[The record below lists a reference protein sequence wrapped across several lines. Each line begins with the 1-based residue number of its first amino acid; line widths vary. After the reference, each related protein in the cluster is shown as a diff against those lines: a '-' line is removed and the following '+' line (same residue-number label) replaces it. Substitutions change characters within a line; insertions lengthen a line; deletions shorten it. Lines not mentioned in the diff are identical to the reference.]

1 MPLEQSEKGMK
12 FNMKINFKKII
23 IILLCILT
31 VILAVFFIRKTKNEK
46 SNYEEIEPEQEI
58 LEKQE
63 RQTIV
68 SLYFINKNTRSL
80 EPEARLIDVK
90 DLVENP
96 YGELI
101 NLLLGESKND
111 NLESAIPS
119 GTILLGA
126 EMSGNTLV
134 INFSEEFINNHKG
147 GKEEEEKTI
156 ESLVNT
162 LTELTEVNEIKILI
176 NGEENREFKDKEV
189 NFQNVFLRND

>member
-1 MPLEQSEKGMK
+1 MK
-12 FNMKINFKKII
+12 RNFKKML
-23 IILLCILT
+23 IILFCIFAISL
-31 VILAVFFIRKTKNEK
+31 VVFFVIKSKNKE
-46 SNYEEIEPEQEI
+46 NAYEDIEPEQEI

-68 SLYFINKNTRSL
+68 SLYFINKTTRSL

-90 DLVENP
+90 NLVENP

-111 NLESAIPS
+111 NLESAIPN

-126 EMSGNTLV
+126 EMSGNTLI
-134 INFSEEFINNHKG
+134 INFSEEFINNHRG
-147 GKEEEEKTI
+147 GKDEEEKTI

-189 NFQNVFLRND
+189 NLKNVFFRND

>member
-1 MPLEQSEKGMK
+1 
-12 FNMKINFKKII
+12 MKINFKKII

-31 VILAVFFIRKTKNEK
+31 VILTVFFIRKTKNEK

-134 INFSEEFINNHKG
+134 INFSEEFINNHRG

-156 ESLVNT
+156 EILVNT

-176 NGEENREFKDKEV
+176 NGEENREFKDKGV